1 MGEDLSG
8 ICDSSIAWGSGYDNH
23 LTREMICPVRKEK
36 LRLHTTGKIGYV
48 VTLILNRK
56 GLP

>member
-1 MGEDLSG
+1 MSG